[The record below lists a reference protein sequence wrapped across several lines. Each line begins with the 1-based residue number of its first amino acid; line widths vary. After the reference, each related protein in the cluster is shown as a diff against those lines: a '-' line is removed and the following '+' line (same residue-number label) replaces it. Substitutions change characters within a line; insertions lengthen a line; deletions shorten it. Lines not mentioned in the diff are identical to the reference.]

1 MVGWR
6 ALPYYEPPASERS
19 KPKLVGCHPCV
30 VFGTIAADR
39 RWHAHRIYV
48 APAGAG
54 KADLGPGPD
63 GQPRDPKESAKV
75 IGDQNTSGCAVVWG
89 DHQRATWAVVCE
101 GIETGAA
108 VAFAFRDQVDAGELL
123 GAAAISAGGVEA
135 FQPWPATKQLTVA
148 ADRDEEPK
156 PDGRPGSRRGEL
168 AARTLAMHL
177 HQSIEV
183 DVALPGSPGE
193 SVDWLEV
200 LRRDGADA
208 VRTGIAAAVRFTPTE
223 REINEAQE
231 RAQRKNA
238 LHEIAA
244 AYPLPTMETMR
255 LGYRH
260 APSGKILVHQL
271 AQNRHGNET
280 RYPVCTPFG
289 VPARLRYAN
298 QADAYGLRVVVRDM
312 GGQRRELDFERAALP
327 RTAASEIRAQL
338 FGDGL
343 RTEGDGEAIAVQVLK
358 AADPTAEITVVSR
371 PGWHQLAELEH
382 PVFVAPAGEVIG
394 APDDRAL
401 ELASAVR
408 LERTTSGTLIE
419 WPQAIAAAP
428 RTEIG
433 CPHWTIGAAAAFA
446 GAVLAVVGLD
456 TCGINFSGLSTSGK
470 TLAQRLAVSAWSAPA
485 VGRGLLQSLRTT
497 ENAAESLAQA
507 PSSRW
512 TRWRT
517 STAARSA
524 G

>member
-1 MVGWR
+1 M
-6 ALPYYEPPASERS
+6 
-19 KPKLVGCHPCV
+19 
-30 VFGTIAADR
+30 
-39 RWHAHRIYV
+39 
-48 APAGAG
+48 
-54 KADLGPGPD
+54 
-63 GQPRDPKESAKV
+63 
-75 IGDQNTSGCAVVWG
+75 
-89 DHQRATWAVVCE
+89 
-101 GIETGAA
+101 
-108 VAFAFRDQVDAGELL
+108 
-123 GAAAISAGGVEA
+123 
-135 FQPWPATKQLTVA
+135 
-148 ADRDEEPK
+148 
-156 PDGRPGSRRGEL
+156 
-168 AARTLAMHL
+168 
-177 HQSIEV
+177 
-183 DVALPGSPGE
+183 
-193 SVDWLEV
+193 
-200 LRRDGADA
+200 
-208 VRTGIAAAVRFTPTE
+208 RTGIAAAVRFTPTE
-223 REINEAQE
+223 QEINEAQG

-271 AQNRHGNET
+271 ARIATAT
-280 RYPVCTPFG
+280 R
-289 VPARLRYAN
+289 PAIRSARRSACPPLRYAN

-312 GGQRRELDFERAALP
+312 GGQRRDLDFERAALP

-338 FGDGL
+338 FDDGL

-433 CPHWTIGAAAAFA
+433 CPHWTIGAAAASA